1 MTDPLQVAIPLKGV
15 ESSLPLLPEA
25 DYVLQCTESSIDP
38 NKDKTGYNW
47 NLKLNTT
54 EVYTSTDNREVKPNF
69 PFYFTLA
76 LQPREDSKDKEAFVR
91 NLCEAVDALF
101 GTTKEDRPEM
111 SRELVTAAVGKRCIA
126 HVYQDEWQGKTNNK
140 IKRLKKFE
148 G

>member
-25 DYVLQCTESSIDP
+25 DYPLQCSESSIDP

-47 NLKLNTT
+47 NLKLCTT
-54 EVYTSTDNREVKPNF
+54 EVYVSTDGREVKPNF

-76 LQPREDSKDKEAFVR
+76 LQPREESKDKDAYVR

-111 SRELVTAAVGKRCIA
+111 SRDLVTSAVGKSCIA
-126 HVYQDEWQGKTNNK
+126 HVFIDNYQGRDNNK
-140 IKRLKKFE
+140 IKRLKKLE